1 MEYSLNDIQQLPDR
15 FRRNLIN
22 SLHGFKSVSLIGT
35 CNLQGQTNLA
45 IFSQIFHIGAN
56 PPLVGILVRPDSV
69 DRHTLRNIRETSWFT
84 INHIQESFVESAHQT
99 SARYPEEVSEF
110 EACGLTPINITEI
123 PAPFVAESAIR
134 YALYKVDE
142 TTLLNGTILITGEIR
157 TMHVPD
163 TIVSEDGFLQIHEAG
178 TIASSGLDAYFRVE
192 PISRFAYAKP
202 DLPVVKIPFESKK

>member
-1 MEYSLNDIQQLPDR
+1 MEYSLNDIQHLPDR

-35 CNLQGQTNLA
+35 SNLQGQTNLA

-84 INHIQESFVESAHQT
+84 INHIQESFVEAAHQT

-110 EACGLTPINITEI
+110 EACGLSPEFIQEI

-142 TTLLNGTILITGEIR
+142 TILINGTVLITGEIR
-157 TMHVPD
+157 CLHAPD
-163 TIVSEDGFLQIHEAG
+163 EVVSEDGFLQIHQAG
-178 TIASSGLDAYFRVE
+178 TIASSGLDAYYRVD

-202 DLPVVKIPFESKK
+202 DLPISKIPFENKK

>member
-1 MEYSLNDIQQLPDR
+1 M
-15 FRRNLIN
+15 
-22 SLHGFKSVSLIGT
+22 
-35 CNLQGQTNLA
+35 QGQTNLA

-84 INHIQESFVESAHQT
+84 INHIQESFVEAAHQT
-99 SARYPEEVSEF
+99 SARYPEEISEF
-110 EACGLTPINITEI
+110 DACGLTPLNISEI
-123 PAPFVAESAIR
+123 PAPFVVESAIR

-142 TTLLNGTILITGEIR
+142 TTLVNGTILITGEIR

-178 TIASSGLDAYFRVE
+178 TIASSGLDAYYRVE

-202 DLPVVKIPFESKK
+202 DLPVVKIPFERKK

>member
-1 MEYSLNDIQQLPDR
+1 MEYSLNDIQHLPDR

-35 CNLQGQTNLA
+35 SNSQGQTNLA

-110 EACGLTPINITEI
+110 EACGLTPINIPEI
-123 PAPFVAESAIR
+123 PVPFVAESAIR

-142 TTLLNGTILITGEIR
+142 TTLVNGTILITGEIR

-178 TIASSGLDAYFRVE
+178 TIASAGLDAYYRVE

-202 DLPVVKIPFESKK
+202 DLSVVKIPFESKK

>member
-84 INHIQESFVESAHQT
+84 INHIQESFVEAAHQT

-110 EACGLTPINITEI
+110 NACGLTPLNISEI

-142 TTLLNGTILITGEIR
+142 TTLVNGTILITGEIR

-163 TIVSEDGFLQIHEAG
+163 MIVSEDGFLQIHEAG

>member
-99 SARYPEEVSEF
+99 SARYPEDVSEF
-110 EACGLTPINITEI
+110 DACGLTPINIPEI

-142 TTLLNGTILITGEIR
+142 TILVNGTILITGEIR

-178 TIASSGLDAYFRVE
+178 TIASSGLDAYYRVE

>member
-1 MEYSLNDIQQLPDR
+1 MEYLLNDILQLPDR

-69 DRHTLRNIRETSWFT
+69 DRHTLRNIRGTSWFT
-84 INHIQESFVESAHQT
+84 INHIQASFVEAAHQT

-110 EACGLTPINITEI
+110 EACGLTPLYVRET
-123 PAPFVAESAIR
+123 PAPFVAESTVR
-134 YALYKVDE
+134 YSLYKVDE
-142 TTLLNGTILITGEIR
+142 TILVNGTILITGEIR
-157 TMHVPD
+157 YVHVPNN
-163 TIVSEDGFLQIHEAG
+163 IVSDDGFLQIHEAG
-178 TIASSGLDAYFRVE
+178 TLTSSGLDAYYWVN
-192 PISRFAYAKP
+192 PISRFSYAKP
-202 DLPVVKIPFESKK
+202 DFPVEKIPFVSKK

>member
-35 CNLQGQTNLA
+35 SNSQGQTNLA

-110 EACGLTPINITEI
+110 EACGLTPINIPEI
-123 PAPFVAESAIR
+123 PVPFVAESAIR

-142 TTLLNGTILITGEIR
+142 TTLVNGTILITGEIR

-178 TIASSGLDAYFRVE
+178 TIASSGLDAYYRVE

>member
-1 MEYSLNDIQQLPDR
+1 MEYSLNDIQHLPDR

-56 PPLVGILVRPDSV
+56 PPLVGILVRPDAV

-110 EACGLTPINITEI
+110 DACGLRPEFIQEI

-134 YALYKVDE
+134 YALFKVDE
-142 TTLLNGTILITGEIR
+142 TNLVNGTVLITGEIR
-157 TMHVPD
+157 FVHVPD
-163 TIVSEDGFLQIHEAG
+163 EAVSEDGFLQIHQAG
-178 TIASSGLDAYFRVE
+178 TIASSGLDAYDRVY

-202 DLPVVKIPFESKK
+202 DLPISKIPFESKK

>member
-1 MEYSLNDIQQLPDR
+1 MEYSLNDIQHLPDR

-84 INHIQESFVESAHQT
+84 INHIQESFVEAAHQT
-99 SARYPEEVSEF
+99 SARYPEEISEF
-110 EACGLTPINITEI
+110 EACGLTPINIPEI
-123 PAPFVAESAIR
+123 SAPFVAESAIR
-134 YALYKVDE
+134 YSLYKVDE
-142 TTLLNGTILITGEIR
+142 TTLVNGTILITGEIR

-178 TIASSGLDAYFRVE
+178 TIASSGLDAYYRVE

-202 DLPVVKIPFESKK
+202 DLPVVKIPFESTK

>member
-35 CNLQGQTNLA
+35 SNSQGQTNLA

-110 EACGLTPINITEI
+110 EACGLTPINIPEI
-123 PAPFVAESAIR
+123 PVPFVAESAIR

-142 TTLLNGTILITGEIR
+142 TTLVNGTILITGEIR

-178 TIASSGLDAYFRVE
+178 TIASAGLDAYYRVE